1 MSKEYLEATES
12 ILIIG
17 QINSKLQFLTTLNYS
32 LLQENNLRKEFK
44 FRRKETLVQCM
55 HSKKIYGK
63 MHARTEEMPLGLLL
77 KRFKIKLN

>member
-32 LLQENNLRKEFK
+32 LLQEKNLRKEFK

-55 HSKKIYGK
+55 HSKKI
-63 MHARTEEMPLGLLL
+63 
-77 KRFKIKLN
+77 

>member
-32 LLQENNLRKEFK
+32 LLHENNLRKEFK
-44 FRRKETLVQCM
+44 YRRKETLVQCM
-55 HSKKIYGK
+55 HSKKI
-63 MHARTEEMPLGLLL
+63 
-77 KRFKIKLN
+77 